1 MAQYVRG
8 THFLLDEDMKLTLV
22 KAESR
27 GHANLGWLNS
37 HHSFS
42 FGSYY
47 DPSRTQFGTLL
58 VLNDDTV
65 VAGRGFGL
73 HPHDNME
80 IISIPLDGALE
91 HEDSMGHTQQLRVG
105 DVQVMSAGTGLQHKE
120 HNASSEN
127 PVSFLQIWITPR
139 QRNTEPRYDQKNFEA
154 SLRADRVQLLV
165 SPEGEEESLSIG
177 QDAWISRV
185 DLSSGSS
192 VDYSVRRP
200 ENGLYIFCLEGGFEI
215 ADAVVGQRDAL
226 AVNDATQLAL
236 SSAAGAEVLILDVP
250 MTG

>member
-1 MAQYVRG
+1 MNS
-8 THFLLDEDMKLTLV
+8 TLV
-22 KAESR
+22 KADSR
-27 GHANLGWLNS
+27 GHADLGWLNS

-47 DPSRTQFGTLL
+47 DPSRTNFGTLL

-65 VAGRGFGL
+65 AAGRGFGL

-105 DVQVMSAGTGLQHKE
+105 DAQVMSAGTGLQHKE
-120 HNASSEN
+120 YNASSET

-139 QRNTEPRYDQKNFEA
+139 QQNTEPRYDQKNFEA
-154 SLRADRVQLLV
+154 SQRVNRVQLLV
-165 SPEGEEESLSIG
+165 SPDGKEESLSIG

-185 DLSSGSS
+185 DLSAEASI
-192 VDYSVRRP
+192 DYTAHRP
-200 ENGLYIFCLEGGFEI
+200 ENGLYIFCLEGSFEI
-215 ADAVVGQRDAL
+215 ADAVVGARDAL
-226 AVNDATQLAL
+226 TVTDAERLTL

-250 MTG
+250 MTD

>member
-1 MAQYVRG
+1 
-8 THFLLDEDMKLTLV
+8 MKSTLV
-22 KAESR
+22 RADSR

-47 DPSRTQFGTLL
+47 DPSRTNFGTLL

-65 VAGRGFGL
+65 MAGWGFGL

-91 HEDSMGHTQQLRVG
+91 HGDSMGHTQQLRVG

-120 HNASSEN
+120 YNASSEI

-139 QRNTEPRYDQKNFEA
+139 HRNTEPRYDQKSFEA
-154 SLRADRVQLLV
+154 SLRSNLVQLLV
-165 SPEGEEESLSIG
+165 SPDGEEESLSIG

-185 DLSSGSS
+185 DLSAGAS
-192 VDYSVRRP
+192 VNYDVHRP
-200 ENGLYIFCLEGGFEI
+200 ENGLYIFCLEGGLEI
-215 ADAVVGQRDAL
+215 ADAVVGTRDAL
-226 AVNDATQLAL
+226 TVIDTAGLTL

-250 MTG
+250 MTD

>member
-1 MAQYVRG
+1 
-8 THFLLDEDMKLTLV
+8 MKSTLV

-47 DPSRTQFGTLL
+47 DPSRTHFGTLL

-65 VAGRGFGL
+65 AAGGGFGL

-91 HEDSMGHTQQLRVG
+91 HGDSMGHTQQLRVG

-120 HNASSEN
+120 YNASSET

-139 QRNTEPRYDQKNFEA
+139 QRNTEPRYDQRSFNA
-154 SLRADRVQLLV
+154 SLRTDRVQLLV
-165 SPEGEEESLSIG
+165 SPDGEEESLLIG

-185 DLSSGSS
+185 DLSAGAS
-192 VDYSVRRP
+192 VDYDVHRP
-200 ENGLYIFCLEGGFEI
+200 ENGLYIFCLEGGLEI
-215 ADAVVGQRDAL
+215 ADAVVSQRDAL
-226 AVNDATQLAL
+226 TVVDTTGLTL
-236 SSAAGAEVLILDVP
+236 SSVAGAEVLILDVP